1 MHPYRTHTC
10 AELRK
15 EDAGKTV
22 KLSGWMFR
30 LRDHGGILFVDLR
43 DHYGITQI
51 VVHPSRS
58 FFGTVEKAHLESVIT
73 VTGEVK
79 LRDPETINPDLPT
92 GEIEIEANELV
103 MESASEVTPLY
114 IPDEKAEES
123 EEMRLKYRFL
133 DLRREKLHNN
143 IILRSQVIRFLRE
156 QMWAKGFNEFQTPIL
171 TASSPE
177 GARDYLVPSRIHRGM
192 FYALPQAPQMFKQLL
207 MVSGFD
213 RYFQIA
219 PCFRDEAA
227 RADRSPGEFYQMDI
241 EMSYATQDEIFAVV
255 EDVVSATFRKFS
267 KWSCNAAPWPRIKYR
282 DAMMVY
288 GSDKPDLRNPL
299 KWFDMSAFFAK
310 ANFKAFAAC
319 VENGGLV
326 KGLLVKGIV
335 GVEAR
340 TWFDKREHFVK
351 ENGGKG
357 LGYIS
362 WTKDG
367 ELKGPIAKFLSPE
380 QLEEMKALAK
390 MEPGDCLFFMA
401 ADVDECNRLS
411 GLVRTNIAENLTN
424 NICEKECYK
433 FCWIVDF
440 PFFEKDPETG
450 KIIFSHNPFSMP
462 QGGLEALETKPPLEI
477 EAYQY
482 DVVCNG
488 IELSSGA
495 IRNHRID
502 IMEKAF
508 EIAGYPKEVVQ
519 QKFGCLYNA
528 FQFGAPPHGGIAP
541 GVDRMVMLL
550 TDTPNIREVIAFP
563 MNQKAQDLMMNAP
576 NYVTE
581 QQLRELHIKI
591 RGTNEG
597 DVKPVK

>member
-10 AELRK
+10 NELRAS
-15 EDAGKTV
+15 DAGKTV
-22 KLSGWMFR
+22 RLSGWMFR

-43 DHYGITQI
+43 DHYGLTQI

-58 FFGTVEKAHLESVIT
+58 FFGLVEKAHLESVIT

-79 LRDPETINPDLPT
+79 LRTPDTINPDLPT
-92 GEIEIEANELV
+92 GEIEIEANELI
-103 MESASEVTPLY
+103 MESASEVTPIY
-114 IPDEKAEES
+114 IPDEKADES
-123 EEMRLKYRFL
+123 EDVRLKYRFL
-133 DLRREKLHNN
+133 DLRREKLHKNL
-143 IILRSQVIRFLRE
+143 ILRSEVIKFLRE
-156 QMWAKGFNEFQTPIL
+156 QMWAKGFNEFQTPTL

-177 GARDYLVPSRIHRGM
+177 GARDYLVPSRLHRGM

-207 MVSGFD
+207 QVSGFD
-213 RYFQIA
+213 KYFQIA

-227 RADRSPGEFYQMDI
+227 RADRSPGEFYQLDI
-241 EMSYATQDEIFAVV
+241 EMSYVTQDEIFAVV
-255 EDVVSATFRKFS
+255 EDVVGKTFKKFS
-267 KWSCNAAPWPRIKYR
+267 KWSCNEAPWPRIKYR
-282 DAMMVY
+282 DAMMTY

-299 KWFDMSAFFAK
+299 KWFNMNDFFAK
-310 ANFKAFAAC
+310 ANFKAFANTATS
-319 VENGGLV
+319 GGLV
-326 KGLLVKGIV
+326 KGMLVKGIV
-335 GVEAR
+335 GVETR
-340 TWFDKREHFVK
+340 TWFDKREAFVK

-362 WTKDG
+362 WTKEG

-380 QLEEMKALAK
+380 QLEEMKQMSGL
-390 MEPGDCLFFMA
+390 EPGDAIFFMA

-411 GLVRTNIAENLTN
+411 GLVRTDIANHMTN
-424 NICEKECYK
+424 NICEKNCYK

-440 PFFEKDPETG
+440 PFYEKDPETG

-462 QGGLEALETKPPLEI
+462 QGGLEALTTKEPLTI

-550 TDTPNIREVIAFP
+550 AGEDSIREIIPFP
-563 MNQKAQDLMMNAP
+563 MNKNAQDVMMDAP
-576 NYVTE
+576 SEVT
-581 QQLRELHIKI
+581 QKQLDELHIAVVRK
-591 RGTNEG
+591 
-597 DVKPVK
+597 D

>member
-10 AELRK
+10 NELRAA
-15 EDAGKTV
+15 DAGKIV
-22 KLSGWMFR
+22 RLSGWMYR

-43 DHYGITQI
+43 DHYGLTQI
-51 VVHPSRS
+51 VVHPSRP
-58 FFGTVEKAHLESVIT
+58 FFTQVEKAHLESVIT

-79 LRDPETINPDLPT
+79 LRTPDTINSELPT
-92 GEIEIEANELV
+92 GEVEIEANELV
-103 MESASEVTPLY
+103 MESASEVTPIY
-114 IPDEKAEES
+114 VPDEKADES
-123 EEMRLKYRFL
+123 EDVRLKHRYL

-143 IILRSQVIRFLRE
+143 IILRSNVIKFLRE

-177 GARDYLVPSRIHRGM
+177 GARDYLVPSRIHRGQ

-227 RADRSPGEFYQMDI
+227 RADRSPGEFYQLDI

-255 EDVVSATFRKFS
+255 EDVVGKTFAKFS
-267 KWSCNAAPWPRIKYR
+267 TWQCNAAPWPRIKYR
-282 DAMMVY
+282 DAMMTY

-299 KWFDMSAFFAK
+299 KWIDMSDFFKRAS
-310 ANFKAFAAC
+310 FKAFASC
-319 VENGGLV
+319 VEQGGLV

-335 GVEAR
+335 GVETR
-340 TWFDKREHFVK
+340 TWFDKREHNVK

-362 WTKDG
+362 WTKEG
-367 ELKGPIAKFLSPE
+367 ELKGPIAKFLAPE
-380 QLEEMKALAK
+380 QLEEMKSIVG
-390 MEPGDCLFFMA
+390 MEKGDALFFMA
-401 ADVDECNRLS
+401 APVDECHRLS
-411 GLVRTNIAENLTN
+411 GLVRTDIADHMTN
-424 NICEKECYK
+424 DIREKNCYK

-462 QGGLEALETKPPLEI
+462 QGGLEALENKPPLEI

-576 NYVTE
+576 NFVTE

-591 RGTNEG
+591 RGTGAEAAPA
-597 DVKPVK
+597 K